1 MKKSL
6 ILLVAALL
14 AFGGSAFAQK
24 NVKLGHINSGELM
37 KIMPGVDSLQNVL
50 QREVNNVKEQ
60 ATAMENEIQKKQ
72 EEYTQGQSQWSEL
85 IRNTKQ
91 QELQEMF
98 NRYQVFQE
106 NAQESLQ
113 ELNQKLLEPIQERAM
128 KAIQDV
134 AKENGFTYIF
144 EESVLYYKD
153 GGEDILPLVKKKL
166 GISK

>member
-6 ILLVAALL
+6 ILLVAALF
-14 AFGGSAFAQK
+14 AFGGNAMAQK

-37 KIMPGVDSLQNVL
+37 KIMPGVDSIQTVLQN
-50 QREVNNVKEQ
+50 EVNNIKEQ
-60 ATAMENEIQKKQ
+60 AAAMENEIQKKQ
-72 EEYTQGQSQWSEL
+72 DEYTQNQSQWSEL

-91 QELQEMF
+91 QELQMMF
-98 NRYQVFQE
+98 NNYQTFQE
-106 NAQESLQ
+106 NAQETMQ
-113 ELNQKLLEPIQERAM
+113 NLNQSLLEPIQERAM